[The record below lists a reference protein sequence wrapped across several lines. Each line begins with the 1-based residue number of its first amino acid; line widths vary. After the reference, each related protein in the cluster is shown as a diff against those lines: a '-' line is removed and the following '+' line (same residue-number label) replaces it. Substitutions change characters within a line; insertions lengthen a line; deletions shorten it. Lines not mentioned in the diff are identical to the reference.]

1 VFIPPRRLTAVHLAC
16 DGRNLTNFA
25 ADISYF
31 VPGWPNIAGDMSPA
45 SPVAMTPAV
54 VLWLCCLLVAQ
65 YSYILFVFS
74 FYYMSFSTVVSFS
87 FTVYICVNKE
97 RQCLVHASPFCGLV
111 VSLLKRWTCDSK
123 GLGFDS
129 RSFCFH
135 VTTLSKLF
143 THVYLAV

>member
-1 VFIPPRRLTAVHLAC
+1 
-16 DGRNLTNFA
+16 
-25 ADISYF
+25 
-31 VPGWPNIAGDMSPA
+31 
-45 SPVAMTPAV
+45 
-54 VLWLCCLLVAQ
+54 
-65 YSYILFVFS
+65 
-74 FYYMSFSTVVSFS
+74 MSFSTVVSFS

-97 RQCLVHASPFCGLV
+97 RQCLVYASPFCGLV

-143 THVYLAV
+143 THVYTGGGTYSADTAIAVPLFSSRRKSSSRNDEYVSLVPIPLIRNASRPTFSGQCDGVTETDYSDI